1 MSADKSKMLARL
13 HRVRTLQL
21 GLARADEVRH
31 AEALA
36 SEHQLTQRI
45 SALVD
50 AVAPTTQATGAH
62 SLSAAAY
69 YRERLQKTAD
79 AAFTRVEMAERRA
92 DAATEATRAAKRD
105 QSAVEKLMERARQ
118 AATMKEMRALE
129 DAPGIPRGKRHGPC

>member
-50 AVAPTTQATGAH
+50 AVAPTTLVVRPVTLLGFPLGTLLVVWAG
-62 SLSAAAY
+62 LGLLAAVAAVVA
-69 YRERLQKTAD
+69 RSRL
-79 AAFTRVEMAERRA
+79 R
-92 DAATEATRAAKRD
+92 
-105 QSAVEKLMERARQ
+105 
-118 AATMKEMRALE
+118 
-129 DAPGIPRGKRHGPC
+129 